1 MGQVIIIA
9 IGTLVCVGGL
19 WLIKEY
25 SNNNL
30 ND

>member
-1 MGQVIIIA
+1 MEVTIIIT

-19 WLIKEY
+19 WIIKLYE
-25 SNNNL
+25 NNNL